1 MVAQVQV
8 QAEEL
13 GKQAWEGEEIH
24 LQQMLKV
31 FLWFFFTISLLY
43 LKKNNS
49 SVDTW
54 YICKNPIQQLS
65 HKFYLDKDYNVKFL
79 LTLSERY

>member
-31 FLWFFFTISLLY
+31 FFGFFLLFHCFILRKIIPQWTLGTSGKIQY
-43 LKKNNS
+43 NNS
-49 SVDTW
+49 ATNSTLTK
-54 YICKNPIQQLS
+54 IIMLS
-65 HKFYLDKDYNVKFL
+65 FY
-79 LTLSERY
+79 